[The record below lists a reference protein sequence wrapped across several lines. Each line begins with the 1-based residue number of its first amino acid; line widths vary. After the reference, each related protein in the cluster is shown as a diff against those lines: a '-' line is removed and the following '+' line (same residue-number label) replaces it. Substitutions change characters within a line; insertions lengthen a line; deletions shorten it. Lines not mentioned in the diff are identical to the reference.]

1 MMIGAILKI
10 KEFNEITHIYKLDD
24 HDTKFNENLI
34 NDLVNLLSKKILIMV
49 VNELII
55 LVVNIILL
63 KDQLADT

>member
-34 NDLVNLLSKKILIMV
+34 NDLVNLLSKK
-49 VNELII
+49 
-55 LVVNIILL
+55 NINYGGQRINNIGC
-63 KDQLADT
+63 KYNSFKGSTR